1 MRVCLVLVLVAA
13 ACGGPR
19 RSDDLKVRD
28 QEIKR
33 DIMMSLRGDER
44 FVDIRVTCEKG
55 VVTLDGAVLDQ
66 AENERAQSL
75 AWDVSGVE
83 EVRSRLRHRSR

>member
-1 MRVCLVLVLVAA
+1 VRVCLLLVLLAA

-19 RSDDLKVRD
+19 RSEDSKVRD

-33 DIMMSLRGDER
+33 DIMMEFQGDER
-44 FVDIRVTCEKG
+44 FVDVRVTCEKG

-66 AENERAQSL
+66 AENDRAQYL
-75 AWDVSGVE
+75 AGGVSGVE

>member
-1 MRVCLVLVLVAA
+1 MRICLVLVLVAA

-33 DIMMSLRGDER
+33 DVMMALQGDER
-44 FVDIRVTCEKG
+44 FVDVRVTCEKG

-66 AENERAQSL
+66 AENDRARDL
-75 AWDVSGVE
+75 AWGVHDVE